1 MNSVNVMV
9 QTTGIRLEQHSHQ
22 QGADF
27 VIYRF
32 LASTALC
39 AGLALGGGGARAQ
52 DAPSSETVVASVGE
66 TEITL
71 GHMLALRGGLPEQYD
86 QIPPEVLFPAVLDQ
100 LVQQTLLMQDQDG
113 PLSRDAQLRLD
124 NERRAIV
131 AAEVVQRIFEAPIS
145 DEAVRALYES
155 RYAEGDGITEYRAA
169 HILVETED
177 EARAILDEI
186 EGGANFSALAQEH
199 SIGPSGVSG
208 GELGWFAEGVM
219 LPEFFDAVAAL
230 DEGEIS
236 EPLETKHGWHIIEL
250 RETRIMDRPPFEE
263 KREELV
269 TELRQKAFD
278 DHLADLEAAT
288 DVSRDGSADLDPTL
302 INRTDLL
309 EN

>member
-1 MNSVNVMV
+1 MRRD
-9 QTTGIRLEQHSHQ
+9 TATRLAQYSDQ

-39 AGLALGGGGARAQ
+39 AGLALGVGAHAQ
-52 DAPSSETVVASVGE
+52 DTTSAERVVATVGE

-71 GHMLALRGGLPEQYD
+71 GHMLALRRVLPEQYD
-86 QIPPEVLFPAVLDQ
+86 QISPEVLFSAVLDQ

-113 PLSRDAQLRLD
+113 PLSRNAQLRLD
-124 NERRAIV
+124 NERRAIL
-131 AAEVVQRIFEAPIS
+131 AAEVVQRIFDTPIS

-155 RYAEGDGITEYRAA
+155 RYAEADSTTEYRAA
-169 HILVETED
+169 HILVETEN

-186 EGGANFSALAQEH
+186 EGGANFAALAQEH
-199 SIGPSGVSG
+199 SIGPSGPSG
-208 GELGWFAEGVM
+208 GDLGWFGKGVM
-219 LPEFFDAVAAL
+219 VPEFFDAVVEL
-230 DEGEIS
+230 GEGGIS
-236 EPLETKHGWHIIEL
+236 EPLETQFGWHVIEL
-250 RETRIMDRPPFEE
+250 RETRIKDRPPLEE
-263 KREELV
+263 MREELV

-278 DHLADLEAAT
+278 DHVANLEGKT
-288 DVSRDGSADLDPTL
+288 DVSREGSADLDPTL